1 LRKDTNFLDVTNNT
15 CAYTEIPEVKIPE
28 WYSTFGTAVGVE
40 VSDNIN
46 FDLDANKTYDLST
59 RQAIP
64 LVLLGRF
71 IDKDS
76 NLVQTSVEFVCITAN
91 NTVKGSR
98 VPEQQTP
105 WESTGTAISARI
117 VGWVAGLVTTVIIL
131 VL

>member
-1 LRKDTNFLDVTNNT
+1 VTNNT
-15 CAYTEIPEVKIPE
+15 CAYTEIPGVKIPE
-28 WYSTFGTAVGVE
+28 RYSTFGTAVGVE

-46 FDLDANKTYDLST
+46 LDLDANKTYDLLT

-71 IDKDS
+71 VDRDS
-76 NLVQTSVEFVCITAN
+76 NSVQTSVEFVCITAN

-105 WESTGTAISARI
+105 WESTGSAISAR
-117 VGWVAGLVTTVIIL
+117 VVNWAAGLITTVIIL